1 MISHIEPDTYLKRTD
16 NNAAARFFQNDPE
29 CSSWAAW
36 KGRAKTLITDHLNPS
51 STFPGNW

>member
-1 MISHIEPDTYLKRTD
+1 MIFHIEPDTYLKRTD